1 MANLNNNNQ
10 NRDSA
15 ISFRVI
21 EQLGVLERHKSGW
34 NREVNIVS
42 WNGHPPKFD
51 IRDWDPDHERMSRGI
66 TLYEREAVKLTKI
79 LAQRLQLDISDDMSD
94 ESDIPFMEAAGGGAY

>member
-1 MANLNNNNQ
+1 MENMANLNNNNQ

-66 TLYEREAVKLTKI
+66 TLYEREAIKLTQI
-79 LAQRLQLDISDDMSD
+79 LARRLDLNVGED
-94 ESDIPFMEAAGGGAY
+94 EVAGGEAF

>member
-1 MANLNNNNQ
+1 MENMANLNNNNQ

-42 WNGHPPKFD
+42 WNGHPPAAC
-51 IRDWDPDHERMSRGI
+51 
-66 TLYEREAVKLTKI
+66 EA
-79 LAQRLQLDISDDMSD
+79 S
-94 ESDIPFMEAAGGGAY
+94 